1 LLARYSIDI
10 FHFEHHKGRMEL
22 KPRILR
28 LLDLEFLAKTMGV
41 PQDARWHI
49 RVSDKSSRCI
59 LKCRDAGEE
68 SVG

>member
-28 LLDLEFLAKTMGV
+28 LLDLVV
-41 PQDARWHI
+41 P
-49 RVSDKSSRCI
+49 
-59 LKCRDAGEE
+59 
-68 SVG
+68 